1 MIRYR
6 FLNLSLSVQVVLV
19 GLASLMGAAP
29 LQAAQTISNSQ
40 PQPNDRLLAQTTQN
54 YCKKEESLFIT
65 AETKNFWVSICGSGD
80 TPYTYVGVSK
90 KDRKSIRLPLKDYD
104 RRGNYFQ
111 AVNKEFVYILAKTP
125 KGNFLTVTNTKT
137 KRELL
142 REPVLKG
149 W

>member
-1 MIRYR
+1 MIRCE
-6 FLNLSLSVQVVLV
+6 FLNLSVQTALV
-19 GLASLMGAAP
+19 GLTSLMMVAP
-29 LQAAQTISNSQ
+29 LQATPIA
-40 PQPNDRLLAQTTQN
+40 QPNDRLLAQKIQN
-54 YCKKEESLFIT
+54 YCKKEESLFVT

-90 KDRKSIRLPLKDYD
+90 KDRKSIRIPLKDYD
-104 RRGNYFQ
+104 RRGNYFE